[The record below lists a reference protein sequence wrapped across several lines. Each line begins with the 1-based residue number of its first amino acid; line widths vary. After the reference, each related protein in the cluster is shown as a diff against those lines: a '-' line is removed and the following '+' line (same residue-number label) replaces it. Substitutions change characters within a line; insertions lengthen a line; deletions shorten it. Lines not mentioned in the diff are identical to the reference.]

1 MAPTMTQEQQTS
13 SSTKSQVSHD
23 HNENGETSHEL
34 AAKNLDGD
42 LREENNHDMQKDTE
56 QGAQT
61 PEQEPAVGS
70 ATEVHKKKVAVAPVS
85 PLTVNTV
92 VVPAAVDPMQAQVLA
107 ALQALQVIELGVEP
121 GAICTRRDYARWLI
135 AVSSTLARYWN
146 SRQICSLN
154 LFIVLTK
161 ARFQCPCSNRHE
173 SLAAALV

>member
-1 MAPTMTQEQQTS
+1 
-13 SSTKSQVSHD
+13 
-23 HNENGETSHEL
+23 
-34 AAKNLDGD
+34 
-42 LREENNHDMQKDTE
+42 
-56 QGAQT
+56 
-61 PEQEPAVGS
+61 
-70 ATEVHKKKVAVAPVS
+70 
-85 PLTVNTV
+85 VNTV